1 MPVGVL
7 LVHAVEELQQALAD
21 IPRDGAHHAK
31 VIVDETPLLLRI
43 DRDVPWVRVCTV
55 LFMLSHMTHT
65 VMRQLDPQS
74 CPPRMSRRR

>member
-31 VIVDETPLLLRI
+31 VIVDEAPLLLRI

-55 LFMLSHMTHT
+55 LFM
-65 VMRQLDPQS
+65 
-74 CPPRMSRRR
+74 